1 MRTYIKVSQKLRSE
15 ICEKFNISKNMLW
28 KSLTGLRNSKTAKE
42 ARDYALSHGGK
53 WISEVNF
60 IPDCE
65 TRHLPEGGFV
75 QEFKNGVLVQS
86 QGNKV
91 TIMRK
96 GKSLAEFTDV
106 TLNAWGNVLVVAQ
119 SLASGMS
126 EAQALRK
133 MTEA

>member
-1 MRTYIKVSQKLRSE
+1 
-15 ICEKFNISKNMLW
+15 
-28 KSLTGLRNSKTAKE
+28 
-42 ARDYALSHGGK
+42 
-53 WISEVNF
+53 
-60 IPDCE
+60 
-65 TRHLPEGGFV
+65 
-75 QEFKNGVLVQS
+75 
-86 QGNKV
+86 
-91 TIMRK
+91 MRK